1 MIRRAA
7 APGRCALL
15 ALALLVPGAARAQSL
30 PPLDPSI
37 VATHFDTGRATTIL
51 TAAFSFMLPR
61 TLEPA
66 TPRNLALWGLDGLP
80 ALDPRLSTLVH
91 GDDVDL
97 RLGTAT
103 LLSRRAPDTG
113 DAQGW
118 AALAAAVA
126 DAGWTASPVLRAAGP
141 QAIISSFFDELF
153 NHFDP
158 YSRYAPPAEGSR
170 QTAWLEG
177 SAGLGVELGSRA
189 GRAVITHV
197 KDDGPAAE
205 AGLQPGDAIEA
216 VDGQSTRGQT
226 PDTVARWLAGPE
238 DTDTV
243 LTVRTVSGRVRDQ
256 RIPRRIVTP
265 ETVYADTIGA
275 GRAGSW
281 LRLRITGFTHDTD
294 RRVETELLRALRDP
308 GHARTPTGLII
319 DLRGNRGGLLRQA
332 AQSADLLLGGGVVA
346 VTEGRDPE
354 ASTTWLSR
362 PDDITGGLPLV
373 VLVDGRTASAAEI
386 LAAALQDH
394 GRAVLIGSAT
404 LGKGLVQTV
413 TTLPDGGALYVTWSR
428 VLAPAGY
435 PLQALGVLPQICSAL
450 GSETLASELHDLAAG
465 RLDMLPALLRHAAI
479 RPGAAPATILGVRA
493 ACPAAEGRDQDVLTA
508 RRLLASPKLY
518 AAARLALSP
527 PPP

>member
-1 MIRRAA
+1 MTRRAT
-7 APGRCALL
+7 APGRWALL
-15 ALALLVPGAARAQSL
+15 ALALLLPGAARAQTL
-30 PPLDPSI
+30 PPLDPGI
-37 VATHFDTGRATTIL
+37 VATRFDSARAATIL
-51 TAAFSFMLPR
+51 TAAFAFMLPR
-61 TLEPA
+61 TLDPA
-66 TPRNLALWGLDGLP
+66 TPRDLALWGLDGLP
-80 ALDPRLSTLVH
+80 ALDPRLSTVVR
-91 GDDVDL
+91 GNEIEV
-97 RLGTAT
+97 RLGAKP
-103 LLSRRAPDTG
+103 LLSRHAPDTD
-113 DAQGW
+113 DAPGW
-118 AALAAAVA
+118 ASLAASLA
-126 DAGWTASPVLRAAGP
+126 DAGWAASPALRAAGP

-177 SAGLGVELGSRA
+177 SAGLGVELGSL
-189 GRAVITHV
+189 GGWAVIAHV

-205 AGLQPGDAIEA
+205 AGLRPGEAIEA

-243 LTVRTVSGRVRDQ
+243 LRVRAASGRVREQ
-256 RIPRRIVTP
+256 RVARRIVTP
-265 ETVYADTIGA
+265 ETVYAQTIPA
-275 GRAGSW
+275 GRAGTW
-281 LRLRITGFTHDTD
+281 LNLRITGFTHDTD

-308 GHARTPTGLII
+308 GHARPPAGLIL

-332 AQSADLLLGGGVVA
+332 AQTADLMLGGGVVA

-354 ASTTWLSR
+354 ASTTWQSR
-362 PDDITGGLPLV
+362 PDDITDGLPLV

-435 PLQALGVLPQICSAL
+435 PLQALGVLPQICTAL
-450 GSETLASELHDLAAG
+450 GSGALAGQMRDLAAD
-465 RLDMLPALLRHAAI
+465 RLDMLPALLRHATI
-479 RPGAAPATILGVRA
+479 RPGAAPATILGIRA
-493 ACPAAEGRDQDVLTA
+493 ACPAAEGREQDMLTA
-508 RRLLASPKLY
+508 RRLLATPALY
-518 AAARLALSP
+518 RAARLALTP